1 MKLRSIALLGSVLL
15 SSQAH
20 AAVTTGL
27 VAYYDFQTA
36 ASGGVITNRA
46 QAVGSDYA
54 GPFTNATVFGTSPTS
69 GFSGDA
75 AFNSTGATGA
85 GNVSNRSTLL
95 VGNAANFTHTGTDTI
110 RTGLGTSVLGQSYSI
125 SAWFYAAIDPNQA
138 ASQRYF
144 VLEDGTDTAQ
154 FDLSYGSQSA
164 NANAANL
171 AMWTYNNGLT
181 NATVQGNVSTNS
193 WHQVVQTVTPNGAN
207 STVTVYI
214 DGTLFGSYTTNNGQP
229 SFTDIN
235 IGNARDGQSRA
246 WDGMIDEVAIYNRTL
261 TQSDVTE
268 LRNLGLA
275 GLAVPEPSAAILGG
289 LGSLLLLRRRRG

>member
-1 MKLRSIALLGSVLL
+1 MKLRSFALLGGCLL
-15 SSQAH
+15 AAPVH

-27 VAYYDFQTA
+27 VAYYDFQA
-36 ASGGVITNRA
+36 PASGGVITNKA
-46 QAVGSDYA
+46 QAVGSDY
-54 GPFTNATVFGTSPTS
+54 GGTFVNATVFGTTPTS

-85 GNVSNRSTLL
+85 GNTSDRSTLL
-95 VGNAANFTHTGTDTI
+95 VGNAANFTHASTDTI
-110 RTGLGTSVLGQSYSI
+110 RTGFGTAALGQSYSI
-125 SAWFYAAIDPNQA
+125 SAWYYAAIDPNQA

-144 VLEDGTDTAQ
+144 VFEDGTNTTQ
-154 FDLSYGSQSA
+154 FNLSYGSQSA
-164 NANAANL
+164 NANATSL
-171 AMWTYNNGLT
+171 AMWSYNNGLT
-181 NATVQGNVSTNS
+181 NASVQGSVTTNA
-193 WHQVVQTVTPNGAN
+193 WHQVVQTVTPSGAN
-207 STVTVYI
+207 STITVYI
-214 DGTLFGSYTTNNGQP
+214 DGTLFGSYTTTNGQP

-235 IGNARDGQSRA
+235 IGNARDGQSRG

-289 LGSLLLLRRRRG
+289 LGSLLLLRRRRA